1 MREMSFMEEAFVAE
15 WATFVGQALDWE
27 GFQHWP
33 RSLVGVGNIGKWG
46 YEESSITFPPRVR
59 MPKESGQ
66 RGQKGRKEMSMPS
79 LQHPRGGGQR
89 GAVCGRHVDRG
100 IDEQEVG

>member
-33 RSLVGVGNIGKWG
+33 RSLVDVVIHLANRSVVYPAGFIEDV
-46 YEESSITFPPRVR
+46 
-59 MPKESGQ
+59 
-66 RGQKGRKEMSMPS
+66 
-79 LQHPRGGGQR
+79 
-89 GAVCGRHVDRG
+89 
-100 IDEQEVG
+100 